1 MVKGSNFLDALTKIK
16 TVVFDKTGTITKGEF
31 KVAEIVSANRFKKEE
46 ILKYAAYA
54 KEAQLIQLPNQFR
67 MLMKIKLIKVKY
79 VK

>member
-31 KVAEIVSANRFKKEE
+31 KVAEIVSANGFKKEE

-54 KEAQLIQLPNQFR
+54 KEAQLIQLPTHFR
-67 MLMKIKLIKVKY
+67 MLMKIKLIKVK
-79 VK
+79 